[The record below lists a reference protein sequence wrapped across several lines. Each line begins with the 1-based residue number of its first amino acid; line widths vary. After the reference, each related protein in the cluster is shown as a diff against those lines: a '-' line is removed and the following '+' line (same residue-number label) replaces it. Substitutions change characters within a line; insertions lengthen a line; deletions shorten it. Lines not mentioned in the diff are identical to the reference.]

1 MTSRERRLVFEG
13 RVWVLGDDVNTDE
26 LAPFQ
31 TIGKSWEDARVT
43 LLPSRSEL
51 PGLVEA
57 GDLLVAG
64 KNFGCGS
71 SREMAVTNLQKLGFA
86 GVVAESFARIFFRN
100 CVANAF
106 PALACPGVR
115 GSVEEGSRLTMD
127 LGAGSLSNA
136 QGRLP
141 LEPAPYSEHLL
152 EILRAGGLMALLKEP
167 GNGPVGGPT

>member
-1 MTSRERRLVFEG
+1 MGPEKESLEKKGGGGAIF
-13 RVWVLGDDVNTDE
+13 
-26 LAPFQ
+26 
-31 TIGKSWEDARVT
+31 
-43 LLPSRSEL
+43 
-51 PGLVEA
+51 
-57 GDLLVAG
+57 
-64 KNFGCGS
+64 CGPIWW
-71 SREMAVTNLQKLGFA
+71 QFA
-86 GVVAESFARIFFRN
+86 QASANFARIFFRN
-100 CVANAF
+100 CVANAS

-167 GNGPVGGPT
+167 GTGPVGGPT